1 MDKLVNLKQGHYAKY
16 EEVRAKELHDI
27 KKTSERFKAKLNPFK
42 NHDTAESIEKFL
54 ALEQR
59 DKKRN
64 LLFNFMAEK
73 RFQDI
78 ILPTSLFDA
87 PIEQQNR
94 IARIIQ
100 EENKKMRAAEND
112 QQKLDR
118 MKREVEVLVEQGFTF
133 KQPLPRKVKF
143 TTN

>member
-16 EEVRAKELHDI
+16 EEVRTKELHDI

-133 KQPLPRKVKF
+133 KQP
-143 TTN
+143 

>member
-1 MDKLVNLKQGHYAKY
+1 
-16 EEVRAKELHDI
+16 
-27 KKTSERFKAKLNPFK
+27 
-42 NHDTAESIEKFL
+42 
-54 ALEQR
+54 
-59 DKKRN
+59 
-64 LLFNFMAEK
+64 MAEK

-133 KQPLPRKVKF
+133 KQP
-143 TTN
+143 